1 VAQILTFSRQKE
13 TSQVTIN
20 LARAVGEALKFL
32 RASTPATIKIE
43 RRLTPGNVLADP
55 TQIHQVV
62 LNLCTNAIHA
72 MRGGVGT
79 LTVNV
84 APVVIDEVLAAT
96 MPKVVPG
103 DFLCLTVT
111 DSGHGMDEPT
121 LRRVFDPFFT
131 TKQPGEGTG
140 LGLAVVQGIVAT
152 HGGGIAVESKAG
164 VGSIFRVYFP
174 ASARAEVATIAVP
187 PPKPG
192 RGEHVLVVDD
202 EASVG
207 SFTGVSLEQHN
218 YRVIVFDDP
227 RRALAAVRTNPYSF
241 EALITDH
248 TMPGITGIDLIRE
261 VRAAGANIPAVV
273 MTGNS
278 GALSAEKLGAL
289 ERVVL
294 LEKPFSGED
303 IARSLRALLD
313 RTPP

>member
-1 VAQILTFSRQKE
+1 V
-13 TSQVTIN
+13 
-20 LARAVGEALKFL
+20 VGEALKFL
-32 RASTPATIKIE
+32 RASSPATVKIE
-43 RRLTPGNVLADP
+43 RRLAPGNMQADP
-55 TQIHQVV
+55 TQIYQVV

-79 LTVNV
+79 LTVSV
-84 APVVIDEVLAAT
+84 APVVVDDVLAAT

-103 DFLCLTVT
+103 DFLCLTVADT
-111 DSGHGMDEPT
+111 GHGMDEPT

-152 HGGGIAVESKAG
+152 HGGGISVMSKAG
-164 VGSIFRVYFP
+164 VGSTFRVYFP
-174 ASARAEVATIAVP
+174 ASARAETATIAVP
-187 PPKPG
+187 LPKPG

-207 SFTGVSLEQHN
+207 SFTGVSLERHN

-227 RRALAAVRTNPYSF
+227 RRALAAVRANPHSF
-241 EALITDH
+241 DALITDL
-248 TMPGITGIDLIRE
+248 TMPGLTGVDLIRA
-261 VRAAGANIPAVV
+261 VRSAGANIPAVV

-278 GALSAEKLGAL
+278 AAVPGEKLAEL

-303 IARSLRALLD
+303 LARSLRDLLD
-313 RTPP
+313 RVQP

>member
-1 VAQILTFSRQKE
+1 
-13 TSQVTIN
+13 
-20 LARAVGEALKFL
+20 
-32 RASTPATIKIE
+32 
-43 RRLTPGNVLADP
+43 
-55 TQIHQVV
+55 
-62 LNLCTNAIHA
+62 
-72 MRGGVGT
+72 
-79 LTVNV
+79 
-84 APVVIDEVLAAT
+84 
-96 MPKVVPG
+96 
-103 DFLCLTVT
+103 
-111 DSGHGMDEPT
+111 
-121 LRRVFDPFFT
+121 
-131 TKQPGEGTG
+131 
-140 LGLAVVQGIVAT
+140 LAVVQGIVAT

-174 ASARAEVATIAVP
+174 ASARVEAATIAVP